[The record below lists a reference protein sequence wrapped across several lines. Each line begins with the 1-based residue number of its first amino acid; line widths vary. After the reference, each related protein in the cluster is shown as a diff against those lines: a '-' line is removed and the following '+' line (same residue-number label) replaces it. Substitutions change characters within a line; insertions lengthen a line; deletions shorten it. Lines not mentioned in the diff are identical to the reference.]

1 MRIYYASVHDLELN
15 FMKKLILLFALLP
28 VLVSCKDRDKIDLS
42 QLHLNESIESL
53 IDFGEPKTIGV
64 ETVEYPFCL
73 MIEINDGANYTFDG
87 LDLTGQKV
95 FFQIDSELLK
105 TDSLTKQGGGH
116 IDVRSFKD
124 KNELAEILKNY
135 QAANTIYGMRIE
147 MKTDDFKKQI
157 LAKLESRYGKGTKN
171 PNTDNGLYWNVAKEQ
186 KYIFFAPDYDRLIV
200 LNSTDLSKTCY
211 WDIMNGTIDFGG
223 CDQEAYTKE
232 LLKNTSPEKEV
243 TEKPVVKIDK
253 DWNLNQLV
261 VGKTTEQEFASA
273 ATNKNFER
281 TVVIDGSTAST
292 KEVSYD
298 NKDKNFFLYFSV
310 GQGDGENSQNNLL
323 SGYSLQ
329 DFKQVDIS
337 FDNGLRPGISFKE
350 AIKLFNKNDIINFND
365 LKFSNY
371 IEVKRG
377 NGKVT
382 LNFDEDYLFSGIYI
396 K

>member
-1 MRIYYASVHDLELN
+1 
-15 FMKKLILLFALLP
+15 MKKLILLFALLP

-64 ETVEYPFCL
+64 ETVEFPFCL

-147 MKTDDFKKQI
+147 MKTEELKKQI

-243 TEKPVVKIDK
+243 AEKPVVKIDK

-292 KEVSYD
+292 TEVSYD
-298 NKDKNFFLYFSV
+298 NKDKNFFLYFSA
-310 GQGDGENSQNNLL
+310 GQGNGENSQNNLL

-350 AIKLFNKNDIINFND
+350 AVKLFNKNDIINFND

-377 NGKVT
+377 NSKVT

>member
-1 MRIYYASVHDLELN
+1 
-15 FMKKLILLFALLP
+15 MKKLILLFALLP

-53 IDFGEPKTIGV
+53 IDFAEPKIIGV

-147 MKTDDFKKQI
+147 MKTEDLKKQI

-261 VGKTTEQEFASA
+261 VGKTTEQEFVSS

-292 KEVSYD
+292 TEVSYD
-298 NKDKNFFLYFSV
+298 NKYKNFFLYFSAA
-310 GQGDGENSQNNLL
+310 GQGNGENPKNNLL

-371 IEVKRG
+371 IEVKRA

>member
-1 MRIYYASVHDLELN
+1 
-15 FMKKLILLFALLP
+15 MKNLILLFALVP
-28 VLVSCKDRDKIDLS
+28 ILVSCKDRDKIDLS
-42 QLHLNESIESL
+42 KLHLNESIESL
-53 IDFGEPKTIGV
+53 IDFDEPKTIGV

-73 MIEINDGANYTFDG
+73 MIEMNDGAHFTFDG
-87 LDLTGQKV
+87 LDLSRQKV
-95 FFQIDSELLK
+95 FFQINSELLK

-116 IDVRSFKD
+116 IDVQAFKS
-124 KNELAEILKNY
+124 KNELADILKSY
-135 QAANTIYGMRIE
+135 KAANIIYGMRIE
-147 MKTDDFKKQI
+147 MKTEDLKKQI

-261 VGKTTEQEFASA
+261 VGKTTEQDFVSSS
-273 ATNKNFER
+273 TNKNFER

-292 KEVSYD
+292 TEVSYD

-310 GQGDGENSQNNLL
+310 GPADGENPKTNLL

-337 FDNGLRPGISFKE
+337 FENGLRSGISFKE
-350 AIKLFNKNDIINFND
+350 AIKLFNKNEIINFND

-371 IEVKRG
+371 IEMKKG
-377 NGKVT
+377 DNKVT
-382 LNFDEDYLFSGIYI
+382 LNFDGDYLFSGIYI

>member
-1 MRIYYASVHDLELN
+1 MRTYYASVPDLELN

-147 MKTDDFKKQI
+147 MKTEDFKKQI
-157 LAKLESRYGKGTKN
+157 LAKLESRYGKATKN

-232 LLKNTSPEKEV
+232 LLKNTSPDRKS
-243 TEKPVVKIDK
+243 VV
-253 DWNLNQLV
+253 
-261 VGKTTEQEFASA
+261 
-273 ATNKNFER
+273 
-281 TVVIDGSTAST
+281 
-292 KEVSYD
+292 
-298 NKDKNFFLYFSV
+298 
-310 GQGDGENSQNNLL
+310 
-323 SGYSLQ
+323 
-329 DFKQVDIS
+329 
-337 FDNGLRPGISFKE
+337 
-350 AIKLFNKNDIINFND
+350 
-365 LKFSNY
+365 
-371 IEVKRG
+371 
-377 NGKVT
+377 
-382 LNFDEDYLFSGIYI
+382 
-396 K
+396 

>member
-1 MRIYYASVHDLELN
+1 
-15 FMKKLILLFALLP
+15 MKNLILLFALVLI
-28 VLVSCKDRDKIDLS
+28 LVSCKDRDKIDLS
-42 QLHLNESIESL
+42 KLHLNESIESL

-73 MIEINDGANYTFDG
+73 MIEMNDGAHFTFDG
-87 LDLTGQKV
+87 LDLSGQKV
-95 FFQIDSELLK
+95 FFQINSELLK

-116 IDVRSFKD
+116 IDVQAFKS
-124 KNELAEILKNY
+124 KNELADILKSY
-135 QAANTIYGMRIE
+135 KAANTIYGMRIE
-147 MKTDDFKKQI
+147 MKTEDLKKQI

-261 VGKTTEQEFASA
+261 VGKTTEQDFVSSS
-273 ATNKNFER
+273 TNKNFER

-292 KEVSYD
+292 TEVSYD

-310 GQGDGENSQNNLL
+310 GPADGENPKTNLL

-337 FDNGLRPGISFKE
+337 FENGLRSGISFKE
-350 AIKLFNKNDIINFND
+350 AIKLFNKNEIINFND

-371 IEVKRG
+371 IEMKKG
-377 NGKVT
+377 DNKVT
-382 LNFDEDYLFSGIYI
+382 LNFDGDYLFSGIYI

>member
-1 MRIYYASVHDLELN
+1 
-15 FMKKLILLFALLP
+15 
-28 VLVSCKDRDKIDLS
+28 
-42 QLHLNESIESL
+42 
-53 IDFGEPKTIGV
+53 
-64 ETVEYPFCL
+64 

-223 CDQEAYTKE
+223 CDQEAYTNE

-281 TVVIDGSTAST
+281 TVVIDGSTASIT
-292 KEVSYD
+292 EVSYD
-298 NKDKNFFLYFSV
+298 NKDKNFFLYFSA
-310 GQGDGENSQNNLL
+310 GQGDGENPKNNLL

-350 AIKLFNKNDIINFND
+350 AVKLFNKNDIINFND

-371 IEVKRG
+371 IEVKRD